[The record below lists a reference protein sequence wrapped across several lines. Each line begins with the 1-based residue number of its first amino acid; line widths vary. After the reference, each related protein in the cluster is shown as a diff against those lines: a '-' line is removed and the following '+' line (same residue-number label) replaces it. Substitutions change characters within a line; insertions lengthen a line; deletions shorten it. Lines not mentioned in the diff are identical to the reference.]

1 VRAQA
6 SGKFLATIAASAA
19 SMTSVG
25 VVAAHATE
33 AQPAD
38 QTVIDSRIKLA
49 FEGSFFNNEI
59 HDGDKLGFAPDVL
72 GHSKAGFNGS
82 VALTKQISTDVDW
95 RLAGAF
101 HLGRD
106 WSESQSETVPG
117 GVLKASLSHDFDF
130 QTVDFDLGKHVKVQT
145 ADIRFFGGLRLL
157 HSDQKGFDFSVSAT
171 PNDPADK
178 GGSVDKIGSSEF
190 WGIGPRAGVEAYYPI
205 GDTWGLTGAVSG
217 AVMWGR
223 RTDRFALVERSTNP
237 DFQGT
242 LFETKQHSSETV
254 TNLEASAGLSWTP
267 IANTTFTAGY
277 KFEQWHNL
285 IVNADQKNQT
295 FDGPFLRLEVKM

>member
-1 VRAQA
+1 
-6 SGKFLATIAASAA
+6 
-19 SMTSVG
+19 MTSVG
-25 VVAAHATE
+25 VVAAHAGE
-33 AQPAD
+33 GQAAD

-72 GHSKAGFNGS
+72 GHSKGGFNGS
-82 VALTKQISTDVDW
+82 IALTKQISPDMDW

-106 WSESQSETVPG
+106 WSESESETVPG
-117 GVLKASLSHDFDF
+117 GVLKASLSHGFDF

-157 HSDQKGFDFSVSAT
+157 HADQTGFDFSFSAT
-171 PNDPADK
+171 PSNPADK
-178 GGSVDKIGSSEF
+178 GGSADKIGSSEF

-217 AVMWGR
+217 SVMWGR
-223 RTDRFALVERSTNP
+223 RTDRFALIEKGTNP
-237 DFQGT
+237 DFQET
-242 LFETKQHSSETV
+242 LFEAKQHSSETV
-254 TNLEASAGLSWTP
+254 SNVEASAGLSWTP
-267 IANTTFTAGY
+267 VANATFTAGY

-285 IVNADQKNQT
+285 IVNADQKDQK

>member
-1 VRAQA
+1 
-6 SGKFLATIAASAA
+6 
-19 SMTSVG
+19 MTSVG
-25 VVAAHATE
+25 VVAAHAGE
-33 AQPAD
+33 GQAVD
-38 QTVIDSRIKLA
+38 QAVIDSHIKLA
-49 FEGSFFNNEI
+49 FEGSFFNNEV

-72 GHSKAGFNGS
+72 GHSKGGFNGS
-82 VALTKQISTDVDW
+82 VALTKQISPDMDW

-106 WSESQSETVPG
+106 WSESESETFPE
-117 GVLKASLSHDFDF
+117 GVIKASLSHGFDF

-157 HSDQKGFDFSVSAT
+157 HAEQTGFDLGFSAT
-171 PNDPADK
+171 PSNPADK
-178 GGSVDKIGSSEF
+178 GGSVDKVGSSEF
-190 WGIGPRAGVEAYYPI
+190 WGIGPRAGVEAYYPV
-205 GDTWGLTGAVSG
+205 GETWGLTGSAAAS
-217 AVMWGR
+217 VMWGR
-223 RTDRFALVERSTNP
+223 RTDSIGFGVTSTNP
-237 DFQGT
+237 DGHFSESVD
-242 LFETKQHSSETV
+242 FRHSSETV
-254 TNLEASAGLSWTP
+254 SNVEASLGLSWTP